1 MKINCCLMLYS
12 TSWKLKRALVIVEF
26 EDVDLRKPDLAACMG
41 IWVCQSHLAPGTST
55 QYRSCAGKTLST
67 DAPDVK
73 SLFRGIVSI
82 KLYLVTVSVTPVGYL
97 VFNQTDSFGALRLFL
112 ICSPQHISLT
122 TVYPNKIV
130 TPFVNN
136 RLSNRID
143 LTASLQS
150 ECPSSS

>member
-1 MKINCCLMLYS
+1 
-12 TSWKLKRALVIVEF
+12 
-26 EDVDLRKPDLAACMG
+26 MG
-41 IWVCQSHLAPGTST
+41 IWICHSQLAPGTRHSPDHV
-55 QYRSCAGKTLST
+55 QKKTLST
-67 DAPDVK
+67 DTPDVE

-97 VFNQTDSFGALRLFL
+97 VFNRTDFFGALRLFL
-112 ICSPQHISLT
+112 TCSPQHISLT
-122 TVYPNKIV
+122 TVYPNNIV

-136 RLSNRID
+136 RLSNGID